1 MANPGTELA
10 ALDFGNLIGGPLNA
24 VITAQAMAAQS
35 TATFIK
41 DVGFYKEGTKI
52 NGVDVGNTPVYVDFK
67 YPKEIMPYQPG
78 KIYLKV
84 KAIEVIDGGIG
95 YTNTDII
102 VFSTHQDGET
112 PVATG
117 TTITV
122 ASGIITAITLPT
134 SGSMGSYLTAPTVKI
149 TKADGSGTGTGTGAT
164 ISVKMEVEHLGNPV
178 SAVYQDMKFSVPILT
193 MLPIPFIKVDII
205 TIDFNAKITSMETQ
219 NQSEDLSVGVNLEV
233 KQRWPSGSAKLNVAV
248 AYKKSSSSGSSIER
262 TYSMSIHVQAS
273 QDEMPAGMEKLL
285 GILEGAMIAT
295 PGAITSGS

>member
-10 ALDFGNLIGGPLNA
+10 ALEFGNLIGGPLNA

-41 DVGFYKEGTKI
+41 DVGFYKEGTMI
-52 NGVDVGNTPVYVDFK
+52 EGVDVGNTPVYVDFK

-84 KAIEVIDGGIG
+84 VSIDINDGGSG
-95 YTNTDII
+95 YGTTAPAIT
-102 VFSTHQDGET
+102 FSIPGQGET
-112 PVATG
+112 PAVATATLTAG
-117 TTITV
+117 VITSITITTG
-122 ASGIITAITLPT
+122 GI
-134 SGSMGSYLTAPTVKI
+134 YLVPPTV
-149 TKADGSGTGTGTGAT
+149 T
-164 ISVKMEVEHLGNPV
+164 IAPPPASTASAPSSPAQVSVKTSIDHTDPAV
-178 SAVYQDMKFSVPILT
+178 SAVYQEMKFSVPVLT
-193 MLPIPFIKVDII
+193 MFPIPFIKVDII

-285 GILEGAMIAT
+285 GILESAMIST
-295 PGAITSGS
+295 PGAMTSGS